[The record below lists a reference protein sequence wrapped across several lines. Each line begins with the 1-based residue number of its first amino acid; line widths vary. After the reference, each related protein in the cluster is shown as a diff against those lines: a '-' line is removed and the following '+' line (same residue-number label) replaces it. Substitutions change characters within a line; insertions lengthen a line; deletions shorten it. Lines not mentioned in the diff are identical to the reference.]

1 MSKEKLFTKLI
12 SLFLIFILVLGS
24 INIYIPKVSATHTVY
39 SVRNDREPRIT
50 TIKTNKNYLYV
61 ILHDDY
67 GIKTSKTTVLLDGKK
82 CNLELFKRSDGSYKK
97 DGTRIDKDKLK
108 ANSYSGTR
116 YDYGVK
122 IKNSE
127 LTTKY
132 SNMYIY
138 SFDHQNGC
146 FIKENFKMRR
156 YDKMDSKGE
165 YYNVNRA
172 PRVTVSIINNKPSV
186 DAIDYS
192 GIKSIKVL
200 SKKNDEVVYSYY
212 NSETGEE
219 ARKNSI
225 RVREPIDMNL
235 IEKAQKDKPGRYR
248 FRICAEDMDGIKSER
263 TMTVY
268 IDKKE
273 VEDSKTEDN
282 DTSSNKTSKE
292 SNNTS
297 SKSGL
302 NKSSLYLAVG
312 ETYKLSVNAKEY
324 NNTTLTWSTNN
335 NKVAKVSSDGTITA
349 IAKGTA
355 TITVKFQDG
364 KTDTCKVSVYTP
376 GANKVTLNGHHVTLP
391 DGDDRVYFLDVSDK
405 NNGRF
410 QGSDAILLES
420 NGQYALIDVAVK
432 YQSSRIIKY
441 LKDIGVKELEF
452 ILITHAH
459 YDHMG
464 SIQSSSFYKKS
475 GIKVKKLYIKNLS
488 DGRSSYKSRVKSVS
502 KIAKNQGIQ
511 VLDVRKSENQT
522 ITCGDF
528 KFKLLNTVDRSKNRN
543 YDENLN
549 SVAAVTTTNG
559 RKLYFTGDIQN
570 KSGINASHEAAKIVG
585 QVDFYKA
592 AHHGYR
598 FNAHKEDLRII
609 NPKYTV
615 ITNSKNRKDVP
626 EGVKKIQDYTRV
638 TKDTTYYTAS
648 GTVIL
653 TIQPDG
659 NMIFTKL
666 NEDK

>member
-1 MSKEKLFTKLI
+1 MNKEILFKKLI
-12 SLFLIFILVLGS
+12 SLFLIFSLVLGI
-24 INIYIPKVSATHTVY
+24 INVYIPKVSATHTVY
-39 SVRNDREPRIT
+39 RVRNDREPRIT
-50 TIKTNKNYLYV
+50 TIKTNKDYLYV
-61 ILHDDY
+61 ILHDDA

-82 CNLELFKRSDGSYKK
+82 CELELFKRSDGSYKK
-97 DGTRIDKDKLK
+97 DGTRIDKDLLRN
-108 ANSYSGTR
+108 NSYSGTR

-132 SNMYIY
+132 SNMYIF

-146 FIKENFKMRR
+146 FIKENFIMRK

-212 NSETGEE
+212 NYNSGTDEET
-219 ARKNSI
+219 RKNSI

-248 FRICAEDMDGIKSER
+248 FRIFAEDIDGIKSER

-273 VEDSKTEDN
+273 AEDSDN
-282 DTSSNKTSKE
+282 KETPSNEKENE
-292 SNNTS
+292 SNNN
-297 SKSGL
+297 KNGL
-302 NKSSLYLAVG
+302 NKSYLYLAVG

-335 NKVAKVSSDGTITA
+335 NKVAKVSSDGRITA

-364 KTDTCKVSVYTP
+364 KTDICKVSVYTP
-376 GANKVTLNGHHVTLP
+376 GANKVTLNGHHATLP
-391 DGDDRVYFLDVSDK
+391 DGDDRIYFLDVSDK

-410 QGSDAILLES
+410 QGSDAIVLES
-420 NGQYALIDVAVK
+420 NGQYAMIDVGVK

-464 SIQSSSFYKKS
+464 TIQSSSFYKKS

-488 DGRSSYKSRVKSVS
+488 DGRSSYKSKVKNVS
-502 KIAKNQGIQ
+502 KIAKKQGIQ
-511 VLDVRKSENQT
+511 VLDVRKSENQI

-528 KFKLLNTVDRSKNRN
+528 KFKLLNTTDRSKRHN

-549 SVAAVTTTNG
+549 SIAAITTTNG
-559 RKLYFTGDIQN
+559 RRLYFTGDIQN
-570 KSGINASHEAAKIVG
+570 KSGINSSHEAAKAVG

-598 FNAHKEDLRII
+598 FNAHKEDLKII
-609 NPKYTV
+609 NPEYTV
-615 ITNSKNRKDVP
+615 ITNSKKRKDVP

-638 TKDTTYYTAS
+638 DGDTTYYTAS